1 MQVIAQH
8 EPAIPLFHA
17 VDGDRFRNIPVIAR
31 IIVLKLV
38 GRRLRMQ
45 ADQAAGRALDDLK
58 NAVGG
63 AVEPVGGGKEFTD
76 FGMPAVRTP
85 FFCSIVQLA
94 DSESSRRPIRFA
106 SSSRRICRLV
116 NLRFPRSA
124 RRLRRVAG
132 IRGTACAIPRRS
144 ARAAVNF
151 PPMPG

>member
-8 EPAIPLFHA
+8 EPAIPLFQA
-17 VDGDRFRNIPVIAR
+17 VDGSRFRHIPVIAR
-31 IIVLKLV
+31 IILLKLV

-63 AVEPVGGGKEFTD
+63 AVEPVGSREQFAD
-76 FGMPAVRTP
+76 FGVSTRRTN
-85 FFCSIVQLA
+85 FFRWMIQLA

-151 PPMPG
+151 PPIPG

>member
-17 VDGDRFRNIPVIAR
+17 VDGGRLRHIPV
-31 IIVLKLV
+31 V
-38 GRRLRMQ
+38 GRVVFLEFVRRGLRMQ

-63 AVEPVGGGKEFTD
+63 AVEAVGSREQFADLGV
-76 FGMPAVRTP
+76 PAGDAR
-85 FFCSIVQLA
+85 FFRWMIQLA

-124 RRLRRVAG
+124 RRLRSVAG

-151 PPMPG
+151 PPIPG